1 MLTTRFDSFEGRTE
15 DDILEQYG
23 YPDVMPIFDVQPFY
37 NVDNGRV
44 FLFVDG
50 EDIVWMRKPNV
61 FSMILYQSISYKTP
75 LVDAINGK
83 TIEVF
88 VKEKKY
94 FQYFGCYK
102 MVDPYVEISGAG
114 RVLQPETPLE
124 FIYDME

>member
-1 MLTTRFDSFEGRTE
+1 MLTTRFESYEGKTE

-23 YPDVMPIFDVQPFY
+23 HPTVMPIFDVQPFY
-37 NVDNGRV
+37 KVGNGRV

-50 EDIVWMRKPNV
+50 EDIVWTRKPDV
-61 FSMILYQSISYKTP
+61 FSMKLYQSLLYKTP
-75 LVDAINGK
+75 LVEEINGK

-88 VKEKKY
+88 VKEEKY

-102 MVDPYVEISGAG
+102 MVDPYVEVSGAG